1 MVKKKIKDK
10 ILIIGA
16 SSAMAKAFIDRN
28 KDNSE
33 ITKIG
38 RQHKITVDN
47 FIENKSKIKNN
58 YNSIIFFIGN
68 FIRDFDKFDEI
79 NYRINFKILRKCI
92 QKNHQNYKLN
102 KRPIKFLII
111 TSLDSIFPNSNS
123 ISYSVFKAASS
134 HLILNYQKFHKR
146 KNINYFDIQ
155 PGAVKTKMRSK
166 KKGSTIKPSEISKII
181 ELVLSLDKDCCLFPI
196 RVFPKKNSY
205 SLY

>member
-1 MVKKKIKDK
+1 MVKKKIKNK

-16 SSAMAKAFIDRN
+16 SSGMAKAFIDRN

-47 FIENKSKIKNN
+47 FIEKKSKIKND

-68 FIRDFDKFDEI
+68 FIRDFDKFDAM
-79 NYRINFKILRKCI
+79 NYRINFKILEKCI

-123 ISYSVFKAASS
+123 LSYSVFKAASS

-146 KNINYFDIQ
+146 ININYFDIQ

-166 KKGSTIKPSEISKII
+166 KKGNTIKPSEISKII

>member
-1 MVKKKIKDK
+1 MVKKKIKNK

-16 SSAMAKAFIDRN
+16 SSGMAKEFIDRN

-38 RQHKITVDN
+38 RQHKITVEN
-47 FIENKSKIKNN
+47 FIEKKSKIKND

-68 FIRDFDKFDEI
+68 FIRDFDKFDAM
-79 NYRINFKILRKCI
+79 NYRINFKILEKCI

-123 ISYSVFKAASS
+123 LSYSVFKAASS

-146 KNINYFDIQ
+146 ININYFDIQ

-166 KKGSTIKPSEISKII
+166 KKGNTIKPSEISKII